1 MTENPLTEK
10 VDRDPTLSGSEK
22 ETTISMYG
30 DDKEFT
36 IYSAKPTIV
45 KSLLKHDYF
54 DMKWARVLSDGKST
68 HVESE
73 NELDGVEGKIVA
85 IEGTLPVGTLT
96 VKSKPR
102 ANNHQ
107 SSIVSTEGIDPSVFD
122 DGED

>member
-1 MTENPLTEK
+1 MSEVSLAEK
-10 VDRDPTLSGSEK
+10 VDRDPELSGSEK

-30 DDKEFT
+30 DSKRFE

-54 DMKWARVLSDGKST
+54 DMEWARVLEGDESSYYENRKDLEAVDG
-68 HVESE
+68 
-73 NELDGVEGKIVA
+73 DIVA
-85 IEGTLPVGTLT
+85 VRGSLPVGTLT

-107 SSIVSTEGIDPSVFD
+107 SSIVSTETIDPSVFEN
-122 DGED
+122 DG